1 MNDYMLIYQGG
12 DPDWITNSTEAEQ
25 AATMEK
31 WGAWMGNLQQNEQLV
46 SGGSP
51 LVYGGKRLAG
61 DGVVTDIAAA
71 EFKELV
77 SGYSIVRAASIEEAI
92 KIAEACPIFDYPD
105 TTTEVR
111 EVVVFE

>member
-1 MNDYMLIYQGG
+1 M
-12 DPDWITNSTEAEQ
+12 
-25 AATMEK
+25 
-31 WGAWMGNLQQNEQLV
+31 
-46 SGGSP
+46 
-51 LVYGGKRLAG
+51 VYGGKRLAG

-77 SGYSIVRAASIEEAI
+77 SGYSIVRAASIEEAL
-92 KIAEACPIFDYPD
+92 KIAEACPIFDYPG